1 MRLGIDID
9 DTISD
14 TYEVLFNMAQKYTIE
29 ELGRVGN
36 LNKEKCYSHHYIE
49 FIHKWSNEENNNFW
63 KKYYFDMI
71 NKVKPKTFAVEY
83 LNKLSIS
90 HEIYLITSRF
100 NEARE
105 LTKEWLEK
113 YNIPYK
119 KLIFAG
125 ENKVQIVEENKIDIF
140 IDDSFENCKTIS
152 KNGIKTFIMD
162 TRTNNLI
169 DMENENFT
177 RVYSW
182 PQVYYEIN
190 KLKE

>member
-1 MRLGIDID
+1 MKLGIDID

-29 ELGRVGN
+29 ELKRVGDI
-36 LNKEKCYSHHYIE
+36 NKEKCYTHHYIE
-49 FIHKWSNEENNNFW
+49 FIHKWNDQENNDFW
-63 KKYYFDMI
+63 KKYYLDMI
-71 NKVKPKTFAVEY
+71 KLIKPKTCAVEY
-83 LNKLSIS
+83 LRKINKQN
-90 HEIYLITSRF
+90 EIYLITSRF
-100 NEARE
+100 KEAEE
-105 LTKEWLEK
+105 LTKEWLDK

-125 ENKVQIVEENKIDIF
+125 ENKLQAMEQNKIDIF

-152 KNGIKTFIMD
+152 KHGIKTFMMD
-162 TRTNNLI
+162 SRTNSLI
-169 DMENENFT
+169 DTESEDFI

-182 PQVYYEIN
+182 PHVYYEIN